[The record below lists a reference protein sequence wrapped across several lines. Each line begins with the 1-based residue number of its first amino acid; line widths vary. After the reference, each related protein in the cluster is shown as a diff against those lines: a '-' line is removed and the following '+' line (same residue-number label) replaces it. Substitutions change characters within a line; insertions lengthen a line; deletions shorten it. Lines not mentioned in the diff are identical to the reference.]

1 MKPLNLIALL
11 CFLGG
16 ATWALTRS
24 DRSVRSIQHTYYK
37 AISPFLSTGSSVEQM
52 ARNFSREVV
61 HSTDLELQLENTRA
75 DLDKLRLIEQRY
87 HTLEEE
93 NVRLRNALEFTKN
106 APFTVVA
113 ARTTRRQTTNWYQ
126 TLEINRGQDS
136 MIASQNPVVTAEGLV
151 GKIDM
156 VGSNMS
162 TVILLTDV
170 KCLVA
175 AKVEGSPENGL
186 LRGIAASYG
195 DQPKLRLSFL
205 SKNSR
210 IKKGQRVFSDGRDRV
225 IPANIFLGTIES
237 VEPGA
242 MDSEALVT
250 PAVNFNDLV
259 TVFVIPKA
267 NE

>member
-24 DRSVRSIQHTYYK
+24 DRTVRSIQNSYYK
-37 AISPFLSTGSSVEQM
+37 AIGPFLTTGSAVEQS
-52 ARNFSREVV
+52 ARNFTKEVE
-61 HSTDLELQLENTRA
+61 HSLELEVKLEKTKA
-75 DLDKLRLIEQRY
+75 DLAKYSLIEQRL
-87 HTLEEE
+87 HELEDE
-93 NVRLRNALEFTKN
+93 NKRLREALEFTKK
-106 APFTVVA
+106 APFTVIA
-113 ARTTRRQTTNWYQ
+113 ARTTRRQTTNWYN
-126 TLEINRGQDS
+126 TLEINRGQES
-136 MIASQNPVVTAEGLV
+136 FISSQNPVVTADGLV

-156 VGSNMS
+156 VGQNLS
-162 TVILLTDV
+162 TVVLLTDV

-175 AKVEGSPENGL
+175 AKVEGSPEYGL

-205 SKNSR
+205 SKNTR
-210 IKKGQRVFSDGRDRV
+210 LKKGQRVFSDGRDRV

-237 VEPGA
+237 IESGA
-242 MDSEALVT
+242 MESEALVR
-250 PAVNFNDLV
+250 PAVDFKELT